1 MSIISP
7 IQIQN
12 KIIFIRDQQV
22 MLDRDIAELYQTET
36 RILKQA
42 VNRNVE
48 RFPSGFMFVL
58 NKSDMELL
66 VSQSV
71 IPSLKYFGG
80 AKPYV
85 FTEQGVAMLSTVLR
99 NNTAIKVS
107 IQIMQAFINLRK
119 FLVQNASVF
128 QRLDQLELKQLHTDG
143 KLEEVFKALEAG
155 QPQPEKGIFF
165 DGQIFDAYAFVS
177 NLIKDAKKD
186 IILIDNYA
194 DESVLTLLSKRK
206 PKVTATIYTKVIS
219 STLKLDIEK
228 HNAQYPAVIIKI
240 FTESHDRF
248 LIIDQK
254 VLYHIGASLKD
265 MGKKWFAF
273 SRMDSLTEQV
283 LDKLQASAV

>member
-1 MSIISP
+1 
-7 IQIQN
+7 
-12 KIIFIRDQQV
+12 
-22 MLDRDIAELYQTET
+22 MLDRDLAELYQTET

-119 FLVQNASVF
+119 FLLQNASVF

-194 DESVLTLLSKRK
+194 DESELTLLSKRK

-228 HNAQYPAVIIKI
+228 HNAQYLAVIIKL
-240 FTESHDRF
+240 FTESHDRL